1 MAGYAHGENNFSDDD
16 LDDLPIDAL
25 AELEHNAIQFTQA
38 TNTQARPKPAPAPSS
53 DYGDDFDDED
63 LDDAVVIDES
73 RSTPA
78 IVTAFSRNN
87 PGPPTERDQFR
98 QQRYGN
104 SNALANRQRPDIP
117 TYQRN
122 TAPLSSNT
130 AARNNGVTLQPES
143 QVGVSDDA
151 EELRRQLGEVTQA
164 LCLYPA
170 RLTVYTAT
178 KEEPSPRTDHKCQG
192 G

>member
-38 TNTQARPKPAPAPSS
+38 ANTQARPKPAPAPAPSS

-73 RSTPA
+73 RNTPA

-87 PGPPTERDQFR
+87 PGPPTEREQFR

-104 SNALANRQRPDIP
+104 NNGLANPQRPDIP
-117 TYQRN
+117 LYQKNR
-122 TAPLSSNT
+122 APLSSNT
-130 AARNNGVTLQPES
+130 ASCNNGVTVKPES
-143 QVGVSDDA
+143 QVVVSDDA
-151 EELRRQLGEVTQA
+151 EELRRQLEEVA
-164 LCLYPA
+164 
-170 RLTVYTAT
+170 
-178 KEEPSPRTDHKCQG
+178 
-192 G
+192 